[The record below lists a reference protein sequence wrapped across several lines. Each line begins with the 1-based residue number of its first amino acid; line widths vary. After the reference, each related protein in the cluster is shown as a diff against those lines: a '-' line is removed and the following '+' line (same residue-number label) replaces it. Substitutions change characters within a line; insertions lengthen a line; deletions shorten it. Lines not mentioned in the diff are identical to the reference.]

1 MLQHSIGGFVHVHVG
16 LGRHVLL
23 FMCKIHSLRAVVH
36 ICVLIKAANVCLFLH
51 HKRGF
56 PVQNR
61 VGQPVTDFDQSSFSN
76 QVCLRTLGVEN
87 FVKKISR

>member
-36 ICVLIKAANVCLFLH
+36 IRVLIKAANVCLF
-51 HKRGF
+51 F